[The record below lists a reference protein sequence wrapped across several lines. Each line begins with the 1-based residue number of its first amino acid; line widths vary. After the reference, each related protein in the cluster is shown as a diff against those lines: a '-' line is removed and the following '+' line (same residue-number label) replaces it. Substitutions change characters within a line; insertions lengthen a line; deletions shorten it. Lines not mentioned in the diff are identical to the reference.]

1 VEIYLLRHGQAVS
14 EWQDPLQPLSVSGR
28 QDIERLAHWQ
38 QANNMIKVHTIFH
51 SAKLRAKQTAE
62 IVQSIAQPQAIILE
76 KSGLMPN
83 DSVENMRLFLEEEW
97 PHLHPN
103 KPALLLVGHLPYL
116 DRLVSLLLFDRP
128 DKTCLDIQPG
138 TFICL
143 TSDYGLWMIKWV
155 ISPVML
161 LKK

>member
-1 VEIYLLRHGQAVS
+1 LELYLLRHGQAVS

-38 QANNMIKVHTIFH
+38 QTNNMIKVHTIFH

-62 IVQSIAQPQAIILE
+62 IVHAIAQPQATILE
-76 KSGLMPN
+76 KSGLIPN
-83 DSVENMRLFLEEEW
+83 DSVENIRLFLEEEW

-103 KPALLLVGHLPYL
+103 KPTLFVVGHLPYL
-116 DRLVSLLLFDRP
+116 GRLVSLLFNDP
-128 DKTCLDIQPG
+128 DKTCLDIQAG
-138 TFICL
+138 TLICL
-143 TSDYGLWMIKWV
+143 TCDYGLWMIKWV
-155 ISPVML
+155 IPPVIF